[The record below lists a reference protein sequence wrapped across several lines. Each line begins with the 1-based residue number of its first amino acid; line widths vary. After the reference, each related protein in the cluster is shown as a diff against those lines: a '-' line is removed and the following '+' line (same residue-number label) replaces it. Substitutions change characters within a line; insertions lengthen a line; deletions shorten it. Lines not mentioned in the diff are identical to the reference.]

1 MEVEEICEWK
11 HGKYEDV
18 LPRRADR
25 RGRERACE
33 RERGERGREGRGAVV
48 ASDLFT

>member
-25 RGRERACE
+25 WEVGS
-33 RERGERGREGRGAVV
+33 RGE
-48 ASDLFT
+48 